1 MKKHIILT
9 ALLFASLTAA
19 VTAQDNN
26 SQQDSAQSAPPTTP
40 VNTDKWNNPDP
51 TRYQLLP
58 MPEALTIEKTFPAI
72 GSYQLTDKDG
82 NTINVTATLDE
93 ANKGLLLVNGLPEGT
108 VKAYLRKSPAVY
120 KIPVQTT
127 EEGKNVK
134 EGVLIY
140 DSETNLMN
148 ICLGCTYNTED
159 PATAFLPAQEEPTPE
174 EDAPKKN
181 TKVAKKQTAKAPVAK
196 PVYYSGSKMIS
207 ETASLK

>member
-9 ALLFASLTAA
+9 AALFFSLAA
-19 VTAQDNN
+19 TVAAQDSTN
-26 SQQDSAQSAPPTTP
+26 QSVTPATP
-40 VNTDKWNNPDP
+40 VNTDKWNNADS

-58 MPEALTIEKTFPAI
+58 MPEPLTIEKTFPAI
-72 GSYQLTDKDG
+72 GNYQLTDKDG
-82 NTINVTATLDE
+82 NTVNVTTMLDE
-93 ANKGLLLVNGLPEGT
+93 TNKGLLLVNGLPEGT

-127 EEGKNVK
+127 EDGKEVK

-140 DSETNLMN
+140 DKDANLMN

-159 PATAFLPAQEEPTPE
+159 PATAFLPVQEETTTPE
-174 EDAPKKN
+174 EEAPKKN
-181 TKVAKKQTAKAPVAK
+181 TKTSKKQTAKAPVAK
-196 PVYYSGSKMIS
+196 PVHYSGSKMIS